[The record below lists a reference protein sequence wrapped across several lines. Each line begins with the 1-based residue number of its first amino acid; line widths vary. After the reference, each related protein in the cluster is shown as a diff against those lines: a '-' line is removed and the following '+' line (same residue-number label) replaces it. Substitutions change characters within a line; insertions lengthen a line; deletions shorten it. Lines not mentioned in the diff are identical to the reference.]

1 MTAQTDVL
9 TDALADGQAGGQASE
24 QAGGQVGE
32 QACAQKD
39 VQADALENKTFKEG
53 LDELEQIVRSLES
66 NQLELEESIKGYEHG
81 VALLGALKKR
91 LDDAQQKVTCC
102 MGELEPESSDD
113 IDTQLS

>member
-9 TDALADGQAGGQASE
+9 TDALADGQAGGQADDQTDG
-24 QAGGQVGE
+24 QAN
-32 QACAQKD
+32 AKKS